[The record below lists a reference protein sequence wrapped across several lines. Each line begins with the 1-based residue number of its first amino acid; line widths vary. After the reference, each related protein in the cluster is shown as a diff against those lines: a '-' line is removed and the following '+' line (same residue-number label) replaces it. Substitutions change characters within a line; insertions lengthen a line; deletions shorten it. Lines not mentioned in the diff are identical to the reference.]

1 MIRGCTH
8 VDEPIDKSSC
18 YALCDYLDLR
28 WSTMHLDYFNKWYHK
43 QGLIFRGHGVVDL
56 EEEVK
61 RKDSSN

>member
-8 VDEPIDKSSC
+8 VDEPID
-18 YALCDYLDLR
+18 
-28 WSTMHLDYFNKWYHK
+28 YFNKWYHK
-43 QGLIFRGHGVVDL
+43 QSLIFRGHGVVDL